1 MNKDFSFY
9 LSNFLGKYLNVE
21 RNMSLHT
28 IRSYR
33 KTFQLLID
41 YLVNIKKFKLKD
53 ITFNKVTR
61 EIIIDFLNY
70 LEDEKKNSIKTR
82 NQRLASIKSF
92 YQYCA
97 IDEIDNI
104 DNIRRIL
111 SIKSKKEIKKIMTYL
126 TEEELKILFDSIDTT
141 TKIGRRDLTVL
152 TLLYDTAARA
162 SEIIDLK
169 LDDIHLEEKYI
180 ILTGKGNKQRI
191 VSIMEQTKKLLI
203 SYIKENNVMNGY
215 LFKKS
220 NNSNCKMNSNFI
232 MDIVLKYNKILNK
245 KISPHIFR
253 HTRAVHLLDKGVNP
267 VYIQELLGHSSINTT
282 MEYAKVIEK
291 SKFDA
296 IEKASP
302 QINNDLPDWNDDIDL
317 LSQLLNL

>member
-9 LSNFLGKYLNVE
+9 LSNFLGKYLNVG

-104 DNIRRIL
+104 DI
-111 SIKSKKEIKKIMTYL
+111 
-126 TEEELKILFDSIDTT
+126 
-141 TKIGRRDLTVL
+141 
-152 TLLYDTAARA
+152 
-162 SEIIDLK
+162 
-169 LDDIHLEEKYI
+169 
-180 ILTGKGNKQRI
+180 
-191 VSIMEQTKKLLI
+191 
-203 SYIKENNVMNGY
+203 
-215 LFKKS
+215 
-220 NNSNCKMNSNFI
+220 
-232 MDIVLKYNKILNK
+232 
-245 KISPHIFR
+245 
-253 HTRAVHLLDKGVNP
+253 
-267 VYIQELLGHSSINTT
+267 
-282 MEYAKVIEK
+282 
-291 SKFDA
+291 
-296 IEKASP
+296 
-302 QINNDLPDWNDDIDL
+302 
-317 LSQLLNL
+317 

>member
-9 LSNFLGKYLNVE
+9 LSSFLGKYLKIE
-21 RNMSLHT
+21 RNMSDHT
-28 IRSYR
+28 VRSYR
-33 KTFQLLID
+33 KTFQLLIN
-41 YLVNIKKFKLKD
+41 YLVNTKEFKLKD

-70 LEDEKKNSIKTR
+70 LENDKKNSIKTR

-104 DNIRRIL
+104 DNIRKIL

-126 TEEELKILFDSIDTT
+126 TEEELKTLFDAIDTT

-162 SEIIDLK
+162 CEIIDLK
-169 LDDIHLEEKYI
+169 LDDIHFEEKYI

-203 SYIKENNVMNGY
+203 SYIKENNVVNGY
-215 LFKKS
+215 LFQKL

-245 KISPHIFR
+245 KISPHTFR

>member
-1 MNKDFSFY
+1 MIMNKDFSFY
-9 LSNFLGKYLNVE
+9 LSNFLGKYLKVE

-215 LFKKS
+215 LFALLIS
-220 NNSNCKMNSNFI
+220 N
-232 MDIVLKYNKILNK
+232 L
-245 KISPHIFR
+245 
-253 HTRAVHLLDKGVNP
+253 
-267 VYIQELLGHSSINTT
+267 
-282 MEYAKVIEK
+282 
-291 SKFDA
+291 
-296 IEKASP
+296 
-302 QINNDLPDWNDDIDL
+302 
-317 LSQLLNL
+317 